1 MRGGFSFPLSIYEG
15 EKEFYIRRGKKKG
28 ELLTEVKF
36 LFPPRIHQTPE
47 REIKMSERKD
57 TFSMTDSYNLFS
69 GFQKE

>member
-1 MRGGFSFPLSIYEG
+1 MYEG

-28 ELLTEVKF
+28 ELFLTEVKF